1 MKPLGFGQLTGI
13 DLENERRG
21 VLPSQE
27 WKRSTYKKPE
37 QQKWYAGET
46 ISVGIGQGYNSFTP
60 LQLAHAVSNLSN
72 NGVVMKPHLVK
83 MVESGTTKVRKLTV
97 QKESYRIPLKQDNI
111 DFIKQ
116 AMIGVTKEGTS
127 ARSFANAPYVSG
139 GKTGTA
145 QAAALSR
152 SVKYDASKISE
163 RLRDHSLY
171 IAFAPADKPRI
182 ALAVIVEN
190 AGFGAAAA
198 APIARM
204 AMDYYLTGKRPDEPA
219 KPVVKVSDNPAQ
231 PDATKPDATKPDAIK
246 LDATKPEI
254 VKSSAK
260 TDAIK
265 AEATKPSA
273 KPADPSRG
281 APQ

>member
-1 MKPLGFGQLTGI
+1 
-13 DLENERRG
+13 
-21 VLPSQE
+21 
-27 WKRSTYKKPE
+27 
-37 QQKWYAGET
+37 
-46 ISVGIGQGYNSFTP
+46 VGIGQGYNSFTP
-60 LQLAHAVSNLSN
+60 LQLAHAVSNLTN
-72 NGVVMKPHLVK
+72 NGIVMKPHLVK
-83 MVESGTTKVRKLTV
+83 MVESGTTKARKLTV
-97 QKESYRIPLKQDNI
+97 PKESYRIPLKQDNI

-127 ARSFANAPYVSG
+127 ARSFANAPYISG

-152 SVKYDASKISE
+152 NVKYDASKISE

-171 IAFAPADKPRI
+171 IGFAPADKPRI

-198 APIARM
+198 APIARL

-219 KPVVKVSDNPAQ
+219 KPAAKVGDSVQSTQPA
-231 PDATKPDATKPDAIK
+231 TVK
-246 LDATKPEI
+246 LDATKPVVKAADTSAQSSAQSAAVKTDVTKPVVKASEATQPTA
-254 VKSSAK
+254 VKSD
-260 TDAIK
+260 T
-265 AEATKPSA
+265 TKLSTP
-273 KPADPSRG
+273 KPVEPNRG

>member
-1 MKPLGFGQLTGI
+1 
-13 DLENERRG
+13 
-21 VLPSQE
+21 
-27 WKRSTYKKPE
+27 
-37 QQKWYAGET
+37 
-46 ISVGIGQGYNSFTP
+46 
-60 LQLAHAVSNLSN
+60 
-72 NGVVMKPHLVK
+72 LVK
-83 MVESGTTKVRKLTV
+83 MVESGTTKARKLTV
-97 QKESYRIPLKQDNI
+97 PKESYRIPLKQDNI

-127 ARSFANAPYVSG
+127 ARSFANAPYISG

-152 SVKYDASKISE
+152 NVKYDASKISE

-198 APIARM
+198 APIARL

-219 KPVVKVSDNPAQ
+219 KPAAKVVDPAQ
-231 PDATKPDATKPDAIK
+231 PAAVKPDASKPVVKAADA
-246 LDATKPEI
+246 A
-254 VKSSAK
+254 VQSAAVK
-260 TDAIK
+260 TDAAKPVVKANDPTQSAAIK
-265 AEATKPSA
+265 SDSTKPSTP
-273 KPADPSRG
+273 KPVEPNRG

>member
-1 MKPLGFGQLTGI
+1 
-13 DLENERRG
+13 
-21 VLPSQE
+21 
-27 WKRSTYKKPE
+27 
-37 QQKWYAGET
+37 
-46 ISVGIGQGYNSFTP
+46 
-60 LQLAHAVSNLSN
+60 
-72 NGVVMKPHLVK
+72 MKPHLVK
-83 MVESGTTKVRKLTV
+83 MVESGTTKARKLTV
-97 QKESYRIPLKQDNI
+97 PKESYRIPLKQDNI

-127 ARSFANAPYVSG
+127 ARSFANAPYISG

-152 SVKYDASKISE
+152 NVKYDASKISE

-198 APIARM
+198 APIARL

-219 KPVVKVSDNPAQ
+219 KPAAKAGDPAQ
-231 PDATKPDATKPDAIK
+231 STQPTQPATVKPDATKPVVKTADTAAQSSTQSVAK
-246 LDATKPEI
+246 TDVTKPVVKASEATQPTAVKSDATK
-254 VKSSAK
+254 SS
-260 TDAIK
+260 TP
-265 AEATKPSA
+265 KPVE
-273 KPADPSRG
+273 PNRG

>member
-1 MKPLGFGQLTGI
+1 
-13 DLENERRG
+13 
-21 VLPSQE
+21 
-27 WKRSTYKKPE
+27 
-37 QQKWYAGET
+37 
-46 ISVGIGQGYNSFTP
+46 
-60 LQLAHAVSNLSN
+60 
-72 NGVVMKPHLVK
+72 
-83 MVESGTTKVRKLTV
+83 MVESGTTKARKLTV
-97 QKESYRIPLKQDNI
+97 PKESYRIPLKQDNI

-127 ARSFANAPYVSG
+127 ARSFANAPYISG

-152 SVKYDASKISE
+152 NVKYDASKISE

-171 IAFAPADKPRI
+171 IGFAPADKPRI

-198 APIARM
+198 APIARL

-219 KPVVKVSDNPAQ
+219 KPAAKVGDSVQSTQPAQ
-231 PDATKPDATKPDAIK
+231 PATVKPDATKPVVKAADTSAQSSAQSAAVK
-246 LDATKPEI
+246 TDVTKPVVKASEATQSTA
-254 VKSSAK
+254 VKSD
-260 TDAIK
+260 T
-265 AEATKPSA
+265 TKLSTP
-273 KPADPSRG
+273 KPVEPNRG